1 MFPPGPAQQPDK
13 ERYAI
18 LYSAAKHTEAR
29 SWALAA
35 MDPVLK
41 ALLGF
46 DAASDFT
53 ALQARKVISL
63 YLEHNKNEAG
73 EHHPIGDEHVALLMN
88 TFPDRN
94 SRSLVSN
101 IEWLLTHAV
110 TALEQEE
117 AGKCSGTDKD
127 DSDGLEDGRHQDR
140 RAGSQVHRQHAVRL
154 HLLLPRALFI

>member
-1 MFPPGPAQQPDK
+1 
-13 ERYAI
+13 
-18 LYSAAKHTEAR
+18 
-29 SWALAA
+29 

-46 DAASDFT
+46 DAAADFT
-53 ALQARKVISL
+53 VVQARKVISL

-73 EHHPIGDEHVALLMN
+73 EHHPIGDEHVALMMN
-88 TFPDRN
+88 TFPDRH

-117 AGKCSGTDKD
+117 AGRCSGTDKA
-127 DSDGLEDGRHQDR
+127 LGR
-140 RAGSQVHRQHAVRL
+140 VR
-154 HLLLPRALFI
+154 